1 MYGMGYYATR
11 RTASK
16 IARMGSDPDAASR
29 AIRTGAEIDELNSR
43 VDKLALVVDAMW
55 ILLERA
61 GYSRED
67 LESLIDELDM
77 SDGSADGRNTPAG
90 ATCRACGAMVEF
102 GRPSCTFCG
111 TEVAT

>member
-1 MYGMGYYATR
+1 MYGMGYYGTSR
-11 RTASK
+11 MASK
-16 IARMGSDPDAASR
+16 IARMGSDPNAANR

-43 VDKLALVVDAMW
+43 IDKLALVVDAMW

-61 GYSRED
+61 GYRKED
-67 LESLIDELDM
+67 LESLIDELHM
-77 SDGSADGRNTPAG
+77 SDGSADGRSSPAG
-90 ATCRACGAMVEF
+90 TKCRACGAMVEV